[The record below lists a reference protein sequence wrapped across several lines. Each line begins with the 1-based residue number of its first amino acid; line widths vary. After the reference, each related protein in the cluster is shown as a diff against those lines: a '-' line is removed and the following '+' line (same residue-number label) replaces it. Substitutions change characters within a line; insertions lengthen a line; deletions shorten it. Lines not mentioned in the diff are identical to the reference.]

1 MENGENIREESNSK
15 EEKIEKLFTI
25 EEVDSIKS
33 ELNDKYLRLMADFEN
48 YKKRVT
54 KEKEELRIT
63 VKTNMLNSILD
74 IDSDLAIAKK
84 NIKDEGLDLILS
96 KMENWLKNQGI
107 ESIQTESYDT
117 DLHEVISILDIG
129 EKKIIDVISKGYMIG
144 GKPIRYPKIIL
155 GK

>member
-1 MENGENIREESNSK
+1 MENGENIREERPSK
-15 EEKIEKLFTI
+15 EEKTEKLFTI

>member
-1 MENGENIREESNSK
+1 MENGENIREERPSK